1 MTAITPNLIKELRD
15 RTGVS
20 MTLCKKALEEAAGNI
35 DKAIENLRKAGA
47 ASAVKR
53 SGRDANEGLIAFAE
67 NDRTVALVE
76 LTAETDFVVN
86 NERFREFLA
95 FLAKEA
101 AALHPTSVE
110 DLLKKHSSIDSKV
123 TLEEMRTALVQALG
137 ENIQVKRVQCYDK
150 GANRS
155 VGVYRHLG
163 GKIAVVVELEGAG
176 ENELAASIGMHAA
189 ATSPLYARPEDV
201 PAAELEQEK
210 DIARVQMKGKPEN
223 ILNKIIEGKMNAFY
237 DSVCLLR
244 QKYVRDE
251 ELTIQ
256 QLIEKRAKE
265 SNKKLNLIRFTRW
278 TAGEK
283 I

>member
-20 MTLCKKALEEAAGNI
+20 MTLCKKALEEASGDI
-35 DKAIENLRKAGA
+35 EKAIENLRKAGA

-53 SGRDANEGLIAFAE
+53 SGREANEGLIAFAL
-67 NDRTVALVE
+67 NGNTVALVE
-76 LTAETDFVVN
+76 LTAETDFVAN
-86 NERFREFLA
+86 NERFRDFLS
-95 FLAKEA
+95 LLVKVA
-101 AALHPTSVE
+101 AATHPASVE
-110 DLLKKHSSIDSKV
+110 DLMKKPSPTDSKV
-123 TLEEMRTALVQALG
+123 TLEETRTALIQALG
-137 ENIQVKRVQCYDK
+137 ENIQVRRVRCFDK

-163 GKIAVVVELEGAG
+163 GKIVVAVELEGAD
-176 ENELAASIGMHAA
+176 EADLATNIGMHAA

-201 PAAELEQEK
+201 PAEELEKEK

-223 ILNKIIEGKMNAFY
+223 ILNKIIEGKMNSFY

-256 QLIEKRAKE
+256 QLIDKRAKE
-265 SNKKLNLIRFTRW
+265 SNKKLALIGFTRW